1 MGPARVAR
9 GRHVNDRRAA
19 LTAHLDAMRACRR
32 CPRMIPPVV
41 TGSPVLGPA
50 LIVGQ
55 APGPREGA
63 LGRPFAWTAGKTL
76 FGWFGRIGADEATVR
91 ARVAFTAVCRCFP
104 GKASA
109 GGGDRV
115 PAPEEI
121 AACRPWLEG
130 QIALVDP
137 ALVIA
142 VGKLAIGQWLSD
154 GPLTDVV
161 GPLHR
166 ARIAGADRDL
176 VALPHPSGASTW
188 FRRAPGDALLD
199 EALRTIDAHPA
210 WAEVRAYHSL

>member
-1 MGPARVAR
+1 
-9 GRHVNDRRAA
+9 
-19 LTAHLDAMRACRR
+19 
-32 CPRMIPPVV
+32 MIPPVV

-63 LGRPFAWTAGKTL
+63 LGRPFAWTAGRTL

-104 GKASA
+104 GKAST

-115 PAPEEI
+115 PDTDEI

-142 VGKLAIGQWLSD
+142 VGKLAIGRWLPD
-154 GPLTDVV
+154 GPLAEVV

-166 ARIAGADRDL
+166 ATIAGAPRDL

-188 FRRAPGDALLD
+188 FRRPPGDALLT
-199 EALRTIDAHPA
+199 EALRTISAHPA
-210 WAEVRAYHSL
+210 WGAVTDQNSLYT